1 MESNPYR
8 PPRVKPGDKAQND
21 RNFASNLLGIVLVV
35 GVWQFWLRTFHD
47 GEFLG
52 WLVLGASVGVF
63 VDGIIGTR
71 RVLTPIV
78 LCITP
83 FFIAFLLANYS
94 MFPLLAHAEPVM
106 LLIASGI
113 FWVETMIPVGV
124 MLLVSWLARR
134 IMG

>member
-1 MESNPYR
+1 MDTNPYR
-8 PPRVKPGDKAQND
+8 PTRVHDGDKARGD
-21 RNFASNLLGIVLVV
+21 RNFASNLLGILLVV

-71 RVLTPIV
+71 RVFTPIV

-83 FFIAFLLANYS
+83 FLIAFTLANHS
-94 MFPLLAHAEPVM
+94 MFPLLANAEPIM

-124 MLLVSWLARR
+124 MLLASSLARR